1 MDKLVLVRGVSKTPL
16 NLTILV
22 LSFISRGF
30 EEGPQMVAGGTSN
43 GGTAKW
49 PSVLIVWMLSYDK
62 STVKFEKRNEQNH
75 LKLYREI
82 E

>member
-1 MDKLVLVRGVSKTPL
+1 
-16 NLTILV
+16 
-22 LSFISRGF
+22 
-30 EEGPQMVAGGTSN
+30 MVAGGTSN

-75 LKLYREI
+75 LKLHIEI